1 MKNVKIVMNK
11 SRGTLFVMGLNE
23 FYAKQIFAMVFL
35 YLGYFHH
42 YARFLFVIS
51 AAHTYVFV

>member
-23 FYAKQIFAMVFL
+23 FYAKQIFAMVFASISDIFIIMRVF
-35 YLGYFHH
+35 YL
-42 YARFLFVIS
+42 L
-51 AAHTYVFV
+51 